1 MRKGRRGYLPWVLLT
16 VAVVMSAGC
25 GSWRKKIEAHMPL
38 PSPADGVPAHIA
50 AASALVDRAVLAVD
64 RHAHLETLYHPDRKP
79 QLFKVVRVLYGSSL
93 DTFAPVLN
101 QWLRTHGGT
110 VASWKE
116 IGGRGGEAPGLL
128 VKIVVRVPEKV
139 AVWLEVR
146 RRVPG

>member
-1 MRKGRRGYLPWVLLT
+1 VLLT
-16 VAVVMSAGC
+16 VAVVVSAGC

-38 PSPADGVPAHIA
+38 PSAGDDVPAHIV
-50 AASALVDRAVLAVD
+50 AASGLVDRAVLAVD
-64 RHAHLETLYHPDRKP
+64 RHAHLETLYHPDRRP

-93 DTFAPVLN
+93 DTFAPVLD

-116 IGGRGGEAPGLL
+116 IGGRGEAPGLL

-146 RRVPG
+146 RRMPGSVRTGKQGRQET